1 MKRPL
6 YLLGLLLLL
15 SGSAS
20 AKIVDRI
27 VAQVNSDII
36 TLSDI
41 KREMR
46 QIEKDLAARYSG
58 EQLEE
63 ALKKAQEDV
72 LEQLIRQR
80 LLLQKAEEY
89 GFGANVDLQVSA
101 YLERIR
107 KDNGL
112 KDLNQLEQA
121 LATEGWTLATYR
133 EYIKKQ
139 MISQSLIQEFV
150 SSRITLLTEEVEKYY
165 RDHKQDFAT
174 PEEVTLSEIVIG
186 SDGDPAQAEARAN
199 EVHRRISQGEA
210 FATLASQYSK
220 GPTASKGGSIG
231 SYNPKQ
237 LNPELAK
244 AIAGVKE
251 GEITPVIPSSDSFSI
266 YRVDQKKESVTP
278 PLDEIRDKIKER
290 LWEAKFQPEYQR
302 YLNQLREEAYIQV
315 FSEIKK

>member
-1 MKRPL
+1 MKRPIC
-6 YLLGLLLLL
+6 LLALLILG
-15 SGSAS
+15 GSAS

-36 TLSDI
+36 TLSDL

-46 QIEKDLAARYSG
+46 QVEKELAARYSG
-58 EQLEE
+58 QQLED
-63 ALKKAQEDV
+63 AIKKAEQDV
-72 LEQLIRQR
+72 LDELIRQK

-89 GFGANVDLQVSA
+89 GFGANVDIQVSA

-107 KDNGL
+107 KENGL
-112 KDLNQLEQA
+112 KDLKELEQG
-121 LATEGWTLATYR
+121 LAGEGWTLATFR
-133 EYIKKQ
+133 EYIRKN
-139 MISQSLIQEFV
+139 MVSQSLVQEMV

-186 SDGDPAQAEARAN
+186 SDGDLAQAEARAN
-199 EVHRRISQGEA
+199 EVHRRITQGEA
-210 FATLASQYSK
+210 FATLASQFSK
-220 GPTASKGGSIG
+220 GPTAGKGGSIG

-237 LNPELAK
+237 LNPELAQ

-251 GEITPVIPSSDSFSI
+251 GEITPVISSADSFAI
-266 YRVDQKKESVTP
+266 YRIDSKKESVTP
-278 PLDEIRDKIKER
+278 PLEQIRDQIKQR

-302 YLNQLREEAYIQV
+302 YLNQLKEEAYIQI